1 MKPGSRDGRSDL
13 FPVVALAAHALA
25 CPLAAL
31 GHPLGKEGRPALR
44 AWLGHRPGPRRE
56 LAVRILVASVE
67 SLAAPGPP
75 FHELASAAG
84 LGTGDAESDRLGR
97 LALGITRAGDELPE
111 ASVLDHHGLAA
122 GRAGFIGHLVG
133 RLLASPQVLGVL
145 AVRIAGAREELP
157 EAAPLLEHGLTALV
171 PHIARLLPYLV
182 VEHAAFRLSNVP
194 VELLVDIADT
204 ASP

>member
-13 FPVVALAAHALA
+13 FPVVTLAAHALA

-31 GHPLGKEGRPALR
+31 GHPLGEEGRPALR

-56 LAVRILVASVE
+56 LAVRILVAGVE
-67 SLAAPGPP
+67 SLAAPAPP

-122 GRAGFIGHLVG
+122 GRAGFIGHLVAGFSRPPGPWCTCSPDSRSTRGTSRSGPTSRARACRTRGTPRPSSPRPCCQACRSSPCGCPG
-133 RLLASPQVLGVL
+133 R
-145 AVRIAGAREELP
+145 
-157 EAAPLLEHGLTALV
+157 TAC
-171 PHIARLLPYLV
+171 
-182 VEHAAFRLSNVP
+182 
-194 VELLVDIADT
+194 
-204 ASP
+204 

>member
-56 LAVRILVASVE
+56 LAVRILVAGVE
-67 SLAAPGPP
+67 SLAAPAPP

-111 ASVLDHHGLAA
+111 ASA
-122 GRAGFIGHLVG
+122 
-133 RLLASPQVLGVL
+133 
-145 AVRIAGAREELP
+145 
-157 EAAPLLEHGLTALV
+157 LLEHGLAALGARL
-171 PHIARLLPYLV
+171 ARLLPDLV
-182 VEHAAFRLSNVP
+182 VGHAALRLPDVP
-194 VELLVDIADT
+194 VELLVELAHQVDPVGIAFLDLVERLLELGGE
-204 ASP
+204 